1 VPLLDPCR
9 RRLGSSSSGIGC
21 SFRVLGPPKYRPY
34 CFCDPALPLVP
45 YPGYAVFL
53 WRTAAGD
60 CLGYRPHP
68 LIELDVPLESYPASP
83 TRPPQRSGPL
93 MGFGSLQHS
102 RNPRST
108 SRGIKPSRYVPP
120 SGFGYPLG
128 GLLPRIPCRFCF
140 TPAALMGFTLRR
152 FPLPE
157 DLAVFQ
163 LRGTHVP
170 LGSAVFLPPKRQ
182 TGLTNLGCWVRALR
196 ECLATTRAF
205 RPAITGAS
213 HGFCPSRVR
222 CESLEP
228 GSPQASSHELG
239 SLHRLLAASH
249 LPHRVSISL
258 RLTPPD
264 DAPKCR
270 SAGATLLGFLHLPAP
285 EHLSPPC
292 LGYGVHLAPGR
303 TLLPTHRCSLGTCGT
318 LPKLFRI
325 GLGCRAS
332 RHLHA

>member
-1 VPLLDPCR
+1 VLDPCR

-128 GLLPRIPCRFCF
+128 GLLPGIPCRFCF

-152 FPLPE
+152 FPLPRG
-157 DLAVFQ
+157 LAGLSTGSEPTYRCTRQYFC
-163 LRGTHVP
+163 RPKAPDRPDGT
-170 LGSAVFLPPKRQ
+170 
-182 TGLTNLGCWVRALR
+182 
-196 ECLATTRAF
+196 
-205 RPAITGAS
+205 
-213 HGFCPSRVR
+213 
-222 CESLEP
+222 
-228 GSPQASSHELG
+228 
-239 SLHRLLAASH
+239 RLLGSH
-249 LPHRVSISL
+249 LPRVPCD
-258 RLTPPD
+258 RT
-264 DAPKCR
+264 
-270 SAGATLLGFLHLPAP
+270 GF
-285 EHLSPPC
+285 
-292 LGYGVHLAPGR
+292 
-303 TLLPTHRCSLGTCGT
+303 
-318 LPKLFRI
+318 
-325 GLGCRAS
+325 
-332 RHLHA
+332 